1 MEYSSSIDARYIFF
15 VYFVVIFQ
23 VLEAVYEMVV
33 PGSNGSNSEVHT
45 QVSNYYKTQNYRLRL
60 V

>member
-1 MEYSSSIDARYIFF
+1 MEYSSSRMQDIFF

-33 PGSNGSNSEVHT
+33 PGSNVSNSEVHT
-45 QVSNYYKTQNYRLRL
+45 QVSVY
-60 V
+60 